1 MMDPKD
7 LLGIAAVLIFL
18 GVVVRSIAKGIKNR
32 RDRRKLEGRLLH
44 SVRAPEE
51 RTQEREKNARK
62 AIADLDEYYR
72 QLFEGQDFVNK
83 NARSLE
89 EFVINEQLNHY
100 DLHQLAH
107 LNRTKLQMH
116 SGWNDLV
123 LDLIQ
128 ELHAAGWNKRVG
140 TIKEKFGE
148 LRFYADTEHDDL
160 LDKYTEKSK
169 SICEICGK
177 PGTFYTVS
185 AWDFTRCEEH
195 KNI

>member
-1 MMDPKD
+1 
-7 LLGIAAVLIFL
+7 
-18 GVVVRSIAKGIKNR
+18 
-32 RDRRKLEGRLLH
+32 
-44 SVRAPEE
+44 VRASEE
-51 RTQEREKNARK
+51 LTQERERDARK
-62 AIADLDEYYR
+62 SIADLDEYYR

-148 LRFYADTEHDDL
+148 LRFYADTEHEDI

-169 SICEICGK
+169 TICEICGK

>member
-1 MMDPKD
+1 MMEPKD

-18 GVVVRSIAKGIKNR
+18 VVVVRSIAKRIKNR
-32 RDRRKLEGRLLH
+32 SDRRKIEGP
-44 SVRAPEE
+44 SVQPVVASGEL
-51 RTQEREKNARK
+51 TQEREKNARK

-107 LNRTKLQMH
+107 LNHTKLQMH

-123 LDLIQ
+123 LDLIK

-148 LRFYADTEHDDL
+148 LRFYADTEHEDI
-160 LDKYTEKSK
+160 LDKYTAKSK
-169 SICEICGK
+169 SICEVCGQ
-177 PGTFYTVS
+177 PGTFYNVS